1 MKYFLDMNLPIY
13 FCMEIGH
20 PLEKKAKLFVNNKK
34 DSFLLCD
41 YIATIN
47 LPKWLKRQKSIL
59 FEFNQKIQNINYPLF
74 SSEQS
79 KILFPQDKIIVN
91 RLISGHGASQDKSK
105 FVETINNIF
114 NLLQARID
122 RFIKSYIDLIVVPV
136 NEIDFDLKS
145 CLFTWLTPNDS
156 DAKTLASAVQEHNN
170 NKLTIITADKK
181 DWTDDILKEIH
192 NDSSL
197 LKKYPSLPKI
207 EYLQNY
213 ES

>member
-1 MKYFLDMNLPIY
+1 MRYFLDMNLPIY

-59 FEFNQKIQNINYPLF
+59 FEFNQKIQNIGYNLF

-79 KILFPQDKIIVN
+79 KTLFPQDKIIVN
-91 RLISGHGASQDKSK
+91 RLISGYGDSQDKSK
-105 FVETINNIF
+105 FVENINNVF
-114 NLLQARID
+114 NLLQARVD

-136 NEIDFDLKS
+136 SEIDFDLKS
-145 CLFTWLTPNDS
+145 CLFTWLNPNDS
-156 DAKTLASAVQEHNN
+156 DSRTLASAVQEHNN
-170 NKLTIITADKK
+170 SKLTIITADKK
-181 DWTDDILKEIH
+181 DWTDDLLKEIH
-192 NDSSL
+192 NDPNL

-207 EYLQNY
+207 DYLQNY
-213 ES
+213 NV